1 MRKIF
6 IKVACK
12 SSGITALRSP
22 PPHAKLIPT
31 HVSKSKKPPY
41 TNQNSFGFIAGN
53 INDIDEKKEIEDMG
67 KVPHVA
73 NILMRNK
80 EEEIRLAMEL
90 MKISK

>member
-1 MRKIF
+1 
-6 IKVACK
+6 
-12 SSGITALRSP
+12 
-22 PPHAKLIPT
+22 
-31 HVSKSKKPPY
+31 
-41 TNQNSFGFIAGN
+41 
-53 INDIDEKKEIEDMG
+53 MG